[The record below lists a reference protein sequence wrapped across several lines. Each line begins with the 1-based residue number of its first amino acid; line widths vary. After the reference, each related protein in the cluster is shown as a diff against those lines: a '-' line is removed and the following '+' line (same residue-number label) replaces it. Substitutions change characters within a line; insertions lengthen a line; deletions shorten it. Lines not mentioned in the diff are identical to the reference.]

1 MKAIITKFFEMD
13 DEEIK
18 EFMKDIGYDEYTEE
32 EVEEE
37 LFFMSAD
44 DCVGY
49 AIEKD
54 LTTEVEVI

>member
-1 MKAIITKFFEMD
+1 MKAIITKVFEMD

-37 LFFMSAD
+37 LFFMTAD
-44 DCVGY
+44 DCVHY
-49 AIEKD
+49 AREKD
-54 LTTEVEVI
+54 FSTDVEVK